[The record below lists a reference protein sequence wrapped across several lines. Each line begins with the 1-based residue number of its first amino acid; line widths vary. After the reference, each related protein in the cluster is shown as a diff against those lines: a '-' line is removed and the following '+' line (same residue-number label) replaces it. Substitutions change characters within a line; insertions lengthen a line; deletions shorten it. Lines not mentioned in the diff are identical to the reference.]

1 MSAQVRDKAPVSLRP
16 CCIHLRHKLMFVDP
30 RHATPGLVDDSSDSR
45 VFVCQLT
52 QYNLGPD
59 DEPVSPGRCE
69 SSGRSCFRG
78 APEPISPTIS
88 APRGGVA

>member
-1 MSAQVRDKAPVSLRP
+1 MNPENRDKSPVRLQP

-45 VFVCQLT
+45 VFTCQLT

-59 DEPVSPGRCE
+59 DEPVSPRRCD
-69 SSGRSCFRG
+69 SSGRACFRG
-78 APEPISPTIS
+78 APEPLTPTIS
-88 APRGGVA
+88 APRSDMA